1 MQPDLL
7 ARLVGVERT
16 MEPSLLARLTGVAR
30 TVTAL
35 APVRPVTPTLPH
47 LEFGQVVRAQVA
59 ARFADGSFRVEI
71 DDTALKLTLPSGTKP
86 GDVLALRFVG
96 REPQLQFE
104 LHVPSTEAN
113 PRVSSAGRLIGQLL
127 SEPAGLPPRQAQPV
141 VATPT
146 TEPAQLR
153 EPLERAVERSGL
165 FYEAHQARW
174 IRGDYP
180 LERLRQEPQAALFK
194 DRQVAEHAHAPD
206 KTQGAAHTPARTS
219 GPAPTDESSELQ
231 QHNRPGLV
239 AGERPEGGDRTNR
252 LVPREALPIV
262 RQQLDTL
269 ETRHFGWQGEIWP
282 GQLMH
287 WQIAEQDRDAEH
299 PESERDWLTQL
310 RLSLPALGEIGAEL
324 GFSPQGVRVSLTAKD
339 STVAAAMHA
348 AAPELVHALEA
359 AGLGAIVLK
368 VRHGEPSR

>member
-1 MQPDLL
+1 MQSDLL
-7 ARLVGVERT
+7 ARLIGVERT
-16 MEPSLLARLTGVAR
+16 MESGLLDRLAGVAR

-35 APVRPVTPTLPH
+35 APVRAVTPTLPQ

-59 ARFADGSFRVEI
+59 ARLADGSFRVEI
-71 DDTALKLTLPSGTKP
+71 DDTALKITLPAGTKP
-86 GDVLALRFVG
+86 GDVLPLRFVG

-104 LHVPSTEAN
+104 LHVPSNDAN
-113 PRVSSAGRLIGQLL
+113 PRVSSTGRLIGQLL
-127 SEPAGLPPRQAQPV
+127 SEPAGLAPRQAQPV

-153 EPLERAVERSGL
+153 EPLARAVERSGL

-174 IRGDYP
+174 IRGDFP
-180 LERLRQEPQAALFK
+180 LERLRQEPQSALVR

-206 KTQGAAHTPARTS
+206 KTQGAAPALARTV
-219 GPAPTDESSELQ
+219 GPAQSDEPSALQ
-231 QHNRPGLV
+231 HLNRPGLV
-239 AGERPEGGDRTNR
+239 AAERPDGEDRTNN
-252 LVPREALPIV
+252 LVAREALPIV

-282 GQLMH
+282 GQVMH
-287 WQIAEQDRDAEH
+287 WQIAEQEHDAED

-310 RLSLPALGEIGAEL
+310 SLSLPALGDIGAEL
-324 GFSPQGVRVSLTAKD
+324 GFDAHGVRISLTAKD
-339 STVAAAMHA
+339 STAAAAMHA

-359 AGLGAIVLK
+359 AGLGAIALK

>member
-1 MQPDLL
+1 MHPDLL

-16 MEPSLLARLTGVAR
+16 MEPSLIARLAGVAR
-30 TVTAL
+30 TVNAL
-35 APVRPVTPTLPH
+35 ASVRPVTPTLSH

-127 SEPAGLPPRQAQPV
+127 SEPAVLAPRQAQPV

-180 LERLRQEPQAALFK
+180 LERLRQEPQSALLK
-194 DRQVAEHAHAPD
+194 DRQVAEHAHVQD
-206 KTQGAAHTPARTS
+206 KTQGAAHVPGR
-219 GPAPTDESSELQ
+219 APTDESAELQ
-231 QHNRPGLV
+231 HLNRPGRI
-239 AGERPEGGDRTNR
+239 AAERSEGEDRTNS
-252 LVPREALPIV
+252 LVAREALPIV

-269 ETRHFGWQGEIWP
+269 ETRHFAWQGEIWP

-287 WQIAEQDRDAEH
+287 WQIAEQEPDAEH

-310 RLSLPALGEIGAEL
+310 SLSLPALGEIGAEL
-324 GFSPQGVRVSLTAKD
+324 GFSAQGVGISLTAKD
-339 STVAAAMHA
+339 STVAAVMRA

-368 VRHGEPSR
+368 VRHGEPSP